1 MEKENL
7 ILRGRYGMRKLQVV
21 IAFMLSLCLL
31 TACTQTE
38 TDTET
43 IHNSTD
49 ATGSNLNDG
58 STKHNGSS
66 ETDFAGGTV
75 QDVLDASAGMVIT
88 GTIDI
93 ADGKSIS
100 IDAEIN
106 VDGINRVSCYKY
118 ISQPV
123 TDEFREVL
131 LQRMHRAETWDVMI
145 AAEFDAE
152 DNAWKFVT
160 PRGEQWAYRV
170 SDSSVPAEQ
179 VFIHSRVDVEF
190 DDSED
195 NFLIA
200 ALGFHNELYPG
211 DPLVEEATGHI
222 QVDVVGTFEELVNE
236 TLMPAGNYSCSYL
249 YIYGKENEQLF
260 AKAVLK
266 RVIDGMPVTVW
277 NNISAVNI
285 TGSIYPQKIWGSF
298 FSVEDI
304 GLNQNILTPEEAVEV
319 VKNQMAQVEIPDG
332 MPPTVSLITLE
343 YLSVISEDGE
353 PYITPVWRFWLGNDE
368 MERSQMIE
376 TIFAVDATSGQLIW
390 EMRGSFQD

>member
-1 MEKENL
+1 
-7 ILRGRYGMRKLQVV
+7 MRKLQVV

-49 ATGSNLNDG
+49 AMGSNLNDG
-58 STKHNGSS
+58 STEHNESS

-88 GTIDI
+88 ETIDM

-106 VDGINRVSCYKY
+106 VDGISRVSCYKY

-131 LQRMHRAETWDVMI
+131 LQEMHRAQTWDVMTS
-145 AAEFDAE
+145 AVFDTE
-152 DNAWKFVT
+152 DNAWEFVN

-170 SDSSVPAEQ
+170 KDSSVPAEQ

-277 NNISAVNI
+277 NNISAVNT
-285 TGSIYPQKIWGSF
+285 TGDLYPQKIWGSF

-304 GLNQNILTPEEAVEV
+304 GLDQNILTPEEAVEA
-319 VKNQMAQVEIPDG
+319 VKNQMVHVEIPDG
-332 MPPTVSLITLE
+332 TPTTVSLITLE

-353 PYITPVWRFWLGNDE
+353 PYIIPVWRFWLGKDE

-376 TIFAVDATSGQLIW
+376 TIFAVDAMSGKLIW
-390 EMRGSFQD
+390 EKRGSFQD

>member
-1 MEKENL
+1 
-7 ILRGRYGMRKLQVV
+7 MRKLQVV

-31 TACTQTE
+31 TACTQAE

-49 ATGSNLNDG
+49 ATGNDLNDG
-58 STKHNGSS
+58 STEHNGTS

-88 GTIDI
+88 ETIDM

-106 VDGINRVSCYKY
+106 VDGISRVSCYKY
-118 ISQPV
+118 MPQPV

-131 LQRMHRAETWDVMI
+131 LQSMHPAETWDVME
-145 AAEFDAE
+145 ATMFDAE
-152 DNAWKFVT
+152 DKAWEFVN
-160 PRGEQWAYRV
+160 PRGEQWAYWVR
-170 SDSSVPAEQ
+170 DSAIPPEQ
-179 VFIHSRVDVEF
+179 VFFHSRVDVEF
-190 DDSED
+190 DASEN
-195 NFLIA
+195 NFQA
-200 ALGFHNELYPG
+200 AVLGFHDELYPI
-211 DPLVEEATGHI
+211 DSLMFEAIGHR
-222 QVDVVGTFEELVNE
+222 QFDVAGTFERLVNE
-236 TLMPAGNYSCSYL
+236 TLTATGNYSCSYL
-249 YIYGKENEQLF
+249 HIYGKESGQFF

-266 RVIDGMPVTVW
+266 QVIDGMPVTVW
-277 NNISAVNI
+277 NNISAVNTAPDI
-285 TGSIYPQKIWGSF
+285 LPQKIWGSF

-304 GLNQNILTPEEAVEV
+304 GLDQNILTPEEAVEAV
-319 VKNQMAQVEIPDG
+319 RNQIAHVEIPEG
-332 MPPTVSLITLE
+332 TTPTVSLITLE

-376 TIFAVDATSGQLIW
+376 TIFAVDAVNGQLVM
-390 EMRGSFQD
+390 EKRGSLQSEEN